1 MTWPTKVDRAYVVC
15 KHCTGQWIY
24 QDRIHKWPECKVCGR
39 KWSVPAAP
47 QRHPLTR
54 KPKGG
59 SETPKQKWGKAGG
72 LVRKLW
78 DQFPMDVQTAFLAAG
93 WQSGVVDPPPGLSP
107 DSQGGPGSSQTG
119 AVGQDQEAVHQLWEN
134 ADPMQRELLS
144 RAGLEPPKEPQKGL
158 EELCRQY
165 AADLPPAVRAAL
177 SSPVEPPKP
186 SPKDELYQM
195 LSTYTSAMQGL
206 KTLIQKK
213 AALQLRID
221 KTKATY
227 TSLLEDM
234 KDMCRKV
241 DDQNAKVEELQKGLQ
256 HQVPTPTDLQ
266 EPGKGMLQID
276 EGLRALEAAGV
287 TLSPETKKAFVQ
299 ALTQG
304 GQPGKDDKPGNGN
317 GPPGQDLS
325 TPNGQGGFG
334 PVRSPGNHGP
344 HPYGQAEQQV
354 AE

>member
-1 MTWPTKVDRAYVVC
+1 MTWPAKVNRPYVIC

-24 QDRIHKWPECKVCGR
+24 QDRIHKWPECKACGR
-39 KWSVPAAP
+39 TWGVPAKP
-47 QRHPLTR
+47 QRHSPPG

-59 SETPKQKWGKAGG
+59 HDNPKSRWGKAGG

-93 WQSGVVDPPPGLSP
+93 WQSDVIDPPPGLSP
-107 DSQGGPGSSQTG
+107 ESQGSQGTSQT
-119 AVGQDQEAVHQLWEN
+119 VCQDQEAVHQLWEN
-134 ADPMQRELLS
+134 ADPMQRALLS

-177 SSPVEPPKP
+177 TSPVEPPKP
-186 SPKDELYQM
+186 SPKDELYQK
-195 LSTYTSAMQGL
+195 LSTYTTAMQGL

-234 KDMCRKV
+234 KDMCHKV
-241 DDQNAKVEELQKGLQ
+241 DDQNAKVEDLQKGLQ
-256 HQVPTPTDLQ
+256 HQVPTPIDLQ
-266 EPGKGMLQID
+266 EPGKGVLQVD
-276 EGLRALEAAGV
+276 EGLRVLEAAGV
-287 TLSPETKKAFVQ
+287 TLSTETKKAFVQ
-299 ALTQG
+299 ALTQVS
-304 GQPGKDDKPGNGN
+304 QPGQEDKPENDKE
-317 GPPGQDLS
+317 PSGQDVTATDS
-325 TPNGQGGFG
+325 QGGFG
-334 PVRSPGNHGP
+334 PVRNPATHGA
-344 HPYGQAEQQV
+344 HPYGQVGQQGAE
-354 AE
+354 